1 MIQRNAT
8 VEVFAGRSR
17 KTFHVERAMLAS
29 ERPCAVPCGWSEAT
43 AVSVRGLYGAA
54 LFWASRSASCAR
66 YAKVVEMKSEHEFA
80 PSASIRRSTHLQAL
94 DVDRKDR
101 REECELEKVV
111 DDEDDRAEADPFS
124 HDLSN
129 PVSERLHTQVDT
141 F

>member
-1 MIQRNAT
+1 M
-8 VEVFAGRSR
+8 
-17 KTFHVERAMLAS
+17 KS
-29 ERPCAVPCGWSEAT
+29 EHE
-43 AVSVRGLYGAA
+43 
-54 LFWASRSASCAR
+54 F
-66 YAKVVEMKSEHEFA
+66 KVVEMKCEHEFA

-129 PVSERLHTQVDT
+129 PVSERLHTQVSTSQEVKTHRD
-141 F
+141 FHPPEQAKREKLFDD

>member
-1 MIQRNAT
+1 
-8 VEVFAGRSR
+8 
-17 KTFHVERAMLAS
+17 
-29 ERPCAVPCGWSEAT
+29 
-43 AVSVRGLYGAA
+43 LYGAA

-66 YAKVVEMKSEHEFA
+66 YAKVIEMKSEHEFKVVEMKCEHEFA